1 MTPRADR
8 WLQRELLGRLLG
20 PVLVII
26 LVTGAATAFLAHE
39 VVEAVFD
46 RWLLDAAHSL
56 AGQVRYAGT
65 RAVVELSPQAE
76 AMLRY
81 DVVDRVSYEVLQGGT
96 HLIGD
101 GDLPRHGDDQ
111 DRFGHGE
118 WAYDAVLRNKLV
130 RIAAVQVPGPG
141 EPTLVL
147 VAETQAKRD
156 EATRSLLVV
165 LAPVV
170 ALVLL
175 AAVAVAIA
183 VRRTVLPLER
193 MAAVWNERSHASL
206 DPMPTHDVPRELR
219 PFALALNDLLGRVRE
234 LVLRERHF
242 ASTAAHQLR
251 TPLAGLQLGIARAA
265 RCPDLESTR
274 LALRGLETTTQ
285 HTARLLQQLL
295 LLARLDPEGR
305 GSIELVPVDLVALA
319 REVGEAYMDA
329 AMERDIAL
337 ELAPARPQ
345 VIVRGEVDLLRE
357 ALGNLIDNAIRYTPR
372 GGQVV
377 LAISHEPPCIS
388 VSDSGPGIRPE
399 ERGKVFE
406 RFVRGEG
413 TIGDGSGLGLAIVRE
428 IVALH
433 GAEVQLQPALAG
445 GAQFVLRFSSSM
457 PSAGCPDCAA

>member
-1 MTPRADR
+1 MNAGTDR

-20 PVLVII
+20 PVLLII
-26 LVTGAATAFLAHE
+26 LVTGAVTALVAHE

-56 AGQVRYAGT
+56 AAQVRYEGP

-81 DVVDRVSYEVLQGGT
+81 DAVDRVSYEVLQAGRHVT
-96 HLIGD
+96 GD
-101 GDLPRHGDDQ
+101 VQLPQHGDDE
-111 DRFGHGE
+111 DRFRDGE
-118 WAYDAVLRNKLV
+118 WAYDARLRDKLV
-130 RIAAVQVPGPG
+130 RIAAVQVPGPVAS
-141 EPTLVL
+141 TLVL

-156 EATRSLLVV
+156 DATRSLLVV

-175 AAVAVAIA
+175 AAGAVALA
-183 VRRTVLPLER
+183 VRRTVQPLER

-206 DPMPTHDVPRELR
+206 DPMPTQDVPRELR

-242 ASTAAHQLR
+242 ASTAAPQLR
-251 TPLAGLQLGIARAA
+251 TPLAGLPLGIARAA
-265 RCPDLESTR
+265 QCPDLASTR
-274 LALRGLETTTQ
+274 MALRGLEAATQ

-305 GSIELVPVDLVALA
+305 GSIALAPVDLVALG

-337 ELAPARPQ
+337 ELAPERPQ

-357 ALGNLIDNAIRYTPR
+357 ALGNLVDNAIRYTPP
-372 GGQVV
+372 GGRIVV
-377 LAISHEPPCIS
+377 AISQEPPCIS

-399 ERGKVFE
+399 ERARVFE

-413 TIGDGSGLGLAIVRE
+413 TVGEGSGLGLAIVRE
-428 IVALH
+428 IAALH
-433 GAEVQLQPALAG
+433 GGEVQLESPVAAG
-445 GAQFVLRFSSSM
+445 ARFVLRF
-457 PSAGCPDCAA
+457 PAG